1 MAERG
6 GFSMPLSMCKA
17 GETVHV
23 VRVKGAESMK
33 RHLGNLGFVEGAEV
47 RVVNQTAGD
56 IILTVKG
63 ARLGLDAKSAMR
75 VMVA

>member
-1 MAERG
+1 MTERG

-47 RVVNQTAGD
+47 RVVNCKVGYEGHGR
-56 IILTVKG
+56 IG
-63 ARLGLDAKSAMR
+63 AAARAARGSAFKTEP
-75 VMVA
+75 

>member
-1 MAERG
+1 MTEHA

-17 GETVHV
+17 ETVHV